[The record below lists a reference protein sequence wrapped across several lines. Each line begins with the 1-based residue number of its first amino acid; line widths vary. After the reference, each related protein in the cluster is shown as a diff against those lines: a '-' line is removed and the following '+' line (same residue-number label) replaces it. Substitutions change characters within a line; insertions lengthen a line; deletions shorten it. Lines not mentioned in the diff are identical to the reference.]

1 MITRDIRYALRS
13 FRREPGFV
21 FGVVL
26 NFALAIGA
34 TAGMFGLVNRLL
46 FAPPPGITD
55 PERVSLVGLIL
66 NNGPESFTVF
76 STSYPTF
83 QSVAGTAK
91 AFEHAAAF
99 RSDTV
104 TLGRGADIEQVS
116 VVQATGT
123 YFATLGVRAAAG
135 RLFGTGDDVLPAGND
150 VVVLGHAF
158 WQRKFGGDAAAIG
171 GELLVDGQVLT
182 VVGVAPKG
190 FNGTGLAATDLFVP
204 LSTAMR
210 RSDAGWWTRAGMN
223 VVSIV
228 ARLPPGVSTVS
239 ATELVSAAL
248 RGSDD
253 QSNERLAGT
262 SLQPLDGA
270 PVGRMTAQGRIALWS
285 TGVAIAVLLIATA
298 NAGTLLLLRAARR
311 RSEIAVRLALGSRPG
326 LLVRQSL
333 IEGAALAL
341 AGALVGVVLSRWLS
355 DAIRV
360 TLLPGLATPEGIVD
374 WTVLVASTLAALGA
388 GLLAGLSPLVQWQR
402 TGLTAALRDGGGHG
416 ASRRFLAQHVL
427 VGFQV
432 ALCTVLLIG
441 AALFVRSMQRVQAQD
456 LGFSTA
462 RLLYVTIDF
471 RGALSGRERDL
482 AYEEAVRRVRTVPG
496 VVSSTVT
503 QGTPFGSHH
512 IPAINIPG
520 YELPPPGQEQLPIM
534 YAATPEYLDVM
545 NVELVEGRLFTEHD
559 TRTAPLVALVNE
571 SMARKVWAGQRA
583 VGRCIRAGMGD
594 PGMGD
599 PMTAAAFLPCRQVV
613 GVVRDSRARSLRTEG
628 NEARLMQYYVP
639 FPQVPEMPMPDIP
652 NVHAMLVEVAGD
664 PARMVTPV
672 QRAIHASASVPVF
685 AQVRPYQELLDPQL
699 RSWRL
704 GASLFSIFGTLAL
717 GIAALGLFA
726 VVSYL
731 VTQRTQEIG
740 VRLALGGSRRAVAML
755 VVRDAVKMAA
765 VGAAVGIAVVMFGGP
780 TMESMLF
787 QTSSRDPMIV
797 AAVGLLLLVVAV
809 AAAVVPARRAS
820 AVDPMAA
827 LRRS

>member
-1 MITRDIRYALRS
+1 MISRDIRYAFRS

-21 FGVVL
+21 VGVVL

-34 TAGMFGLVNRLL
+34 SAGMFGLVNRLL
-46 FAPPPGITD
+46 FAPPPGITES
-55 PERVSLVGLIL
+55 ERVALVGLIL
-66 NNGPESFTVF
+66 NNGSDAFTVF
-76 STSYPTF
+76 STSYPVF
-83 QSVAGTAK
+83 QSVAGTVK
-91 AFEHAAAF
+91 AFDHAAAF

-116 VVQATGT
+116 VVQATGN
-123 YFATLGVRAAAG
+123 YFTTLGVRAAAG

-158 WQRKFGGDAAAIG
+158 WQRKFSGDAAAIG
-171 GELLVDGQVLT
+171 GLLLVDGQVLT

-190 FNGTGLAATDLFVP
+190 FNGTALSATDLFVP

-210 RSDAGWWTRAGMN
+210 RGDAGWWTRAGMN

-228 ARLPPGVSTVS
+228 ARLREDVSTVS
-239 ATELVSAAL
+239 AAELVSAAL
-248 RGSDD
+248 RGTDD
-253 QSNERLAGT
+253 QSDDRLTGV
-262 SLQPLDGA
+262 SLLPLSGA
-270 PVGRMTAQGRIALWS
+270 VNGRMTAQGRIALWS

-333 IEGAALAL
+333 IEGVALAL

-360 TLLPGLATPEGIVD
+360 TLLPGLAPTDGFID
-374 WTVLVASTLAALGA
+374 WRVFITSILAALGA
-388 GLLAGLSPLVQWQR
+388 GLLAGLSPLVQWRR
-402 TGLTAALRDGGGHG
+402 TGLTAALREGGGHG
-416 ASRRFLAQHVL
+416 SSRRFIAQHVL

-496 VVSSTVT
+496 VVGATVT
-503 QGTPFGSHH
+503 QGMPFASHH

-520 YELPPPGQEQLPIM
+520 YELPPPSQEQLPIL
-534 YAATPEYLDVM
+534 YAATPEYLDLM
-545 NVELVEGRLFTEHD
+545 DVELIEGRLFTELD

-571 SMARKVWAGQRA
+571 SMARKVWRGQSA
-583 VGRCIRAGMGD
+583 IGRCIRAGMGD
-594 PGMGD
+594 PSLGD
-599 PMTAAAFLPCRQVV
+599 PMTAASFLPCRQVV

-639 FPQVPEMPMPDIP
+639 FLQVPEMPFPDMP

-664 PARMVTPV
+664 PARLVTPV
-672 QRAIHASASVPVF
+672 QRIIHAGASVPVY
-685 AQVRPYQELLDPQL
+685 AHVRPYQELLDPQL

-704 GASLFSIFGTLAL
+704 GASLFSIFGMLAL

-755 VVRDAVKMAA
+755 VVRDAVKMTAF
-765 VGAAVGIAVVMFGGP
+765 GAAFGIVVVMLGGSV
-780 TMESMLF
+780 MQSMLF
-787 QTSSRDPMIV
+787 QTSSRDPVIV
-797 AAVGLLLLVVAV
+797 AAVGLLLLGVAI
-809 AAAVVPARRAS
+809 AAAIVPAKRAS
-820 AVDPMAA
+820 GVEPMAA
-827 LRRS
+827 LRKS